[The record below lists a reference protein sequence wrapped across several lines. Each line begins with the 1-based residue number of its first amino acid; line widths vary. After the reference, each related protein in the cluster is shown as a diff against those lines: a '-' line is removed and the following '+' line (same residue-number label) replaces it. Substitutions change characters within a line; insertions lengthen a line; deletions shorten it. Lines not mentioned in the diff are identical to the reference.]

1 MQRTVEFYEYSN
13 FKILQTGQG
22 DRPNEAYAQL
32 QYRCGGAG
40 LCAGALRVCVWGG
53 RFVLCTRRA
62 VRHARRRLAVRVL
75 RFVSGWAL
83 AAARTGAGARARD
96 RPAHSLRN
104 ETLTRKPPPT
114 QHIRTNAWD
123 ARSLLDKRTPQL
135 DANGKK
141 VKRVTIENGRFLKA
155 SGERESRE
163 RGETEEMTVASRDTV
178 FRTQLEATQTQKQH
192 TKRKHKRK
200 HDTNNATHRKT
211 GGRRPLAHGRLPPRR
226 AAGVARQGGGARA
239 AGRRQGQ
246 GGGGVGGGR
255 GGGGGGRRQRVR
267 ERRQGGGRQS
277 PLPLGGVAP
286 LRLAGGRLR
295 P

>member
-53 RFVLCTRRA
+53 VLCCVRGALCVMHGAAWRSA
-62 VRHARRRLAVRVL
+62 VCVLCWGGRWRRREGR
-75 RFVSGWAL
+75 S
-83 AAARTGAGARARD
+83 GAGRARD

-104 ETLTRKPPPT
+104 ETLTKKPPST
-114 QHIRTNAWD
+114 QHKRTNAWD

-155 SGERESRE
+155 SGERERE
-163 RGETEEMTVASRDTV
+163 RAEREER
-178 FRTQLEATQTQKQH
+178 QK
-192 TKRKHKRK
+192 R
-200 HDTNNATHRKT
+200 
-211 GGRRPLAHGRLPPRR
+211 
-226 AAGVARQGGGARA
+226 
-239 AGRRQGQ
+239 
-246 GGGGVGGGR
+246 
-255 GGGGGGRRQRVR
+255 
-267 ERRQGGGRQS
+267 
-277 PLPLGGVAP
+277 
-286 LRLAGGRLR
+286 
-295 P
+295 